1 MNNEEFIK
9 ALESLHAER
18 FDMNDQKRVV
28 SLSQKLQDIKRGWLN
43 PNINSLVKTQNI
55 PSCPDE
61 ILYYYYPSISQYLQQ
76 IPRQYWF
83 VITIPQ
89 GVNVEDPFLFK
100 NFENHFENFMSIKD
114 EIKHWGIGEL
124 LFFKIEQSHIIAIF
138 NVEQPI
144 VNNASNL
151 SIILQQWINTQYYQ
165 IYRQMNYSWRVRYS
179 QVYEYNDIPVTL
191 RNVEKGLIV

>member
-1 MNNEEFIK
+1 MNEDFMK

-18 FDMNDQKRVV
+18 FDMTDQQRIEL
-28 SLSQKLQDIKRGWLN
+28 LSQKLQGSKRGWIN
-43 PNINSLVKTQNI
+43 PNINNLVKTQNI
-55 PSCPDE
+55 PSCSDE
-61 ILYYYYPSISQYLQQ
+61 ILCCYYPSIYQYLQQ

-89 GVNVEDPFLFK
+89 GVNAGDTFLYQ
-100 NFENHFENFMSIKD
+100 NFENHFESFMSIKE
-114 EIKHWGIGEL
+114 EIWQWGIGEL
-124 LFFKIEQSHIIAIF
+124 LFFKIEQSHIIVVF

-144 VNNASNL
+144 DNNANNL
-151 SIILQQWINTQYYQ
+151 SIILQQWINNQYYR

-191 RNVEKGLIV
+191 RNVEKGIIV

>member
-1 MNNEEFIK
+1 MNKEEFMK
-9 ALESLHAER
+9 ALESLHDES
-18 FDMNDQKRVV
+18 FDMTDQQRIV
-28 SLSQKLQDIKRGWLN
+28 SLSQKLQDNKRGWIN

-55 PSCPDE
+55 PSFPDE
-61 ILYYYYPSISQYLQQ
+61 LLSYYYPSIHQYLQQ

-83 VITIPQ
+83 VITIPE
-89 GVNVEDPFLFK
+89 GVDATDPFLYK
-100 NFENHFENFMSIKD
+100 NFENHFDSFM
-114 EIKHWGIGEL
+114 EIKEEIKQWGIGEL

-144 VNNASNL
+144 NNNANRL
-151 SIILQQWINTQYYQ
+151 SIVLQQWINNQYHQ
-165 IYRQMNYSWRVRYS
+165 IYRKMNYSWHVRYS